1 MESDEKK
8 SQETSEKS
16 TFSDETVE
24 KSTFSDEVKNFY
36 KGELKEIFATFFKNP
51 IDGILAIF
59 RNPSE
64 KAYTNSLILYGS
76 VFLLYFIG
84 SLILAGDARKYID
97 FSVFLKIGL
106 MPVIMMLAISLI
118 AFFIK
123 SVSGKPDFKNEL
135 QTGGI
140 CGIPISLLLIMALI
154 IRLFSDEN
162 IMRLVNNPANAGTV
176 VLLLLLYILLMLINV
191 FQQSLK
197 ASNTKDAIAWYVAPA
212 SILTA
217 IYLTFQI
224 SKVLF

>member
-8 SQETSEKS
+8 SQ
-16 TFSDETVE
+16 ETVE

-36 KGELKEIFATFFKNP
+36 KGELKELFATFFKNP

-59 RNPSE
+59 QNPSE

-76 VFLLYFIG
+76 VFVLYFFG
-84 SLILAGDARKYID
+84 SLVLAGDSRKYID

-106 MPVIMMLAISLI
+106 IPVIMMSAISVI

-140 CGIPISLLLIMALI
+140 CGIPISLLLILAI
-154 IRLFSDEN
+154 FIWLFSNKN
-162 IMRLVNNPANAGTV
+162 IMQLVDNPANAGTV
-176 VLLLLLYILLMLINV
+176 VLLLLVYILLMLINV

-197 ASNTKDAIAWYVAPA
+197 ASNTKDAIAWYLAPA

-217 IYLTFQI
+217 IYVTFQI